1 MPGHPQIPA
10 CREGRPGSNRLSLPS
25 PADYCWRMALLRHAS
40 TVALL
45 TLASRGL
52 GFARDAGVA
61 ALFGTGVV
69 ADASVAG
76 LALPQIARRLLGEG
90 ALNAAL
96 LPGLARAP
104 AGEPRRALAGAALVL
119 FALAGLALAA
129 LLFAFMPLVVAVL
142 APGFAG
148 DGARAEGAV
157 LAGRLTVVCLPLA
170 LLAGVFAAF
179 ANAGGRFARPAFAP
193 AAANVAVIALL
204 VMLWLAGAHT
214 MSSSAAL
221 AWLAAGAVAGALTQF
236 VLNRA
241 AVPRGFFRL
250 PATRAELRA
259 ALPVLTG
266 AATPLLAAA
275 LPQLRFLIAAAAASG
290 IGGGV
295 AALFYATRL
304 VELPL
309 GLVGASAGAVL
320 LPALAADGDAP
331 ARQGEAGAGRLGAG
345 VVGASDL
352 GAGGIMA
359 ALALSLPAALGLAVL
374 AHPIVVVLFERGAFD
389 PAASALTAS
398 ALALLALTLPAQALE
413 KVLITIAF
421 ARGLSR
427 LVTLASLAALPLGA
441 LVGFLAVGPLGMA
454 GPALGVLASS
464 LAALVALT
472 AGLVRRRLIVL
483 PAASRRRLGRLVV
496 AALAMAAAVTLARQ
510 GLEGALAQGGL
521 TAAGVLAGLVALG
534 AGVYA
539 SAALAL
545 GGLDI
550 AGLRAGWRK

>member
-1 MPGHPQIPA
+1 
-10 CREGRPGSNRLSLPS
+10 
-25 PADYCWRMALLRHAS
+25 MALLRHAS

-45 TLASRGL
+45 TLASRVL

-96 LPGLARAP
+96 LPALARAP

-129 LLFAFMPLVVAVL
+129 LLFAFMPAVVAAL

-179 ANAGGRFARPAFAP
+179 ANAAGRFARPAFAP

-214 MSSSAAL
+214 MNSSAAL

-320 LPALAADGDAP
+320 LPALSADGDAA
-331 ARQGEAGAGRLGAG
+331 ARQGEAGADRLGAG
-345 VVGASDL
+345 DVGASDVGASDL
-352 GAGGIMA
+352 GAGGITA

-454 GPALGVLASS
+454 GPALGVLVSS

-510 GLEGALAQGGL
+510 GLDGVLAQGGL
-521 TAAGVLAGLVALG
+521 AAAGALAGLVALG
-534 AGVYA
+534 AATYA
-539 SAALAL
+539 GAALAL

>member
-1 MPGHPQIPA
+1 
-10 CREGRPGSNRLSLPS
+10 
-25 PADYCWRMALLRHAS
+25 MALLRHAS

-45 TLASRGL
+45 TLASRVL

-96 LPGLARAP
+96 LPDLARAP
-104 AGEPRRALAGAALVL
+104 DAAARRARAGATLVV

-129 LLFAFMPLVVAVL
+129 LLFLFMPAVVSVL
-142 APGFAG
+142 APGFAL
-148 DGARAEGAV
+148 DGPRAEGAV
-157 LAGRLTVVCLPLA
+157 LAGRLAVVCLPLA

-179 ANAGGRFARPAFAP
+179 ANEAGRFARPALAP

-204 VMLWLAGAHT
+204 VLLWLAGAHT
-214 MSSSAAL
+214 MSPSAAL

-236 VLNRA
+236 ALNLA
-241 AVPRGFFRL
+241 AVPRGYFRL
-250 PATRAELRA
+250 ALAAADLKA
-259 ALPVLTG
+259 ALPLLAG

-320 LPALAADGDAP
+320 LPALAASG
-331 ARQGEAGAGRLGAG
+331 REEATLGAD
-345 VVGASDL
+345 SL
-352 GAGGIMA
+352 GAGGITA

-389 PAASALTAS
+389 SSASALTAS
-398 ALALLALTLPAQALE
+398 ALALLALTLPVQALE

-427 LVTLASLAALPLGA
+427 LVTLASLAALPVGA
-441 LVGFLAVGPLGMA
+441 VIGFLAVGALGMA

-464 LAALVALT
+464 LVAL
-472 AGLVRRRLIVL
+472 AGLATGLGRRRLIVL
-483 PAASRRRLGRLVV
+483 PPTARRRLLRLVV
-496 AALAMAAAVTLARQ
+496 AALAMAAAVVAARQ
-510 GLEGALAQGGL
+510 GLEGVLAQGGL
-521 TAAGVLAGLVALG
+521 AAAVALAGLVALG
-534 AGVYA
+534 GAAYAGL
-539 SAALAL
+539 ALAL
-545 GGLDI
+545 GGVDGATLR
-550 AGLRAGWRK
+550 AGLRK

>member
-1 MPGHPQIPA
+1 
-10 CREGRPGSNRLSLPS
+10 
-25 PADYCWRMALLRHAS
+25 MALLRHAS

-45 TLASRGL
+45 TLASRVL

-96 LPGLARAP
+96 LPDLARAP
-104 AGEPRRALAGAALVL
+104 DAAARRARAGATLVV

-129 LLFAFMPLVVAVL
+129 LLFLFMPAVVSVL
-142 APGFAG
+142 APGFAL
-148 DGARAEGAV
+148 DGPRAEGAV
-157 LAGRLTVVCLPLA
+157 LAGRLAVVCLPFA

-179 ANAGGRFARPAFAP
+179 ANEAGRFARPAMAP

-204 VMLWLAGAHT
+204 VLLWLAGAHT
-214 MSSSAAL
+214 ISPSAAL

-236 VLNRA
+236 ALNLA
-241 AVPRGFFRL
+241 AVPRGYFRL
-250 PATRAELRA
+250 ALAPADLKA
-259 ALPVLTG
+259 ALPLLAG

-320 LPALAADGDAP
+320 LPALAASG
-331 ARQGEAGAGRLGAG
+331 REEATLGADSL
-345 VVGASDL
+345 GADSL
-352 GAGGIMA
+352 GAGGITA

-389 PAASALTAS
+389 SSASGLTAS
-398 ALALLALTLPAQALE
+398 ALALLALTLPVQALE

-427 LVTLASLAALPLGA
+427 LVTLASVAALPAGA
-441 LVGFLAVGPLGMA
+441 VIGFLAVGSLGMA

-464 LAALVALT
+464 LVAL
-472 AGLVRRRLIVL
+472 AGLATGLARRRLIVL
-483 PAASRRRLGRLVV
+483 PPPARRRLARLVA
-496 AALAMAAAVTLARQ
+496 AALAMAAAVMAARQ
-510 GLEGALAQGGL
+510 GLEGVLAQGGL
-521 TAAGVLAGLVALG
+521 AAAVALAALVALG
-534 AGVYA
+534 GAAYAGL
-539 SAALAL
+539 ALAL
-545 GGLDI
+545 GGVDGATLR
-550 AGLRAGWRK
+550 AGLRK

>member
-1 MPGHPQIPA
+1 
-10 CREGRPGSNRLSLPS
+10 
-25 PADYCWRMALLRHAS
+25 MALLRHAS

-45 TLASRGL
+45 TLASRVL

-76 LALPQIARRLLGEG
+76 LAVPQIARRLLGEG

-96 LPGLARAP
+96 LPGLARAEDE
-104 AGEPRRALAGAALVL
+104 AARRRLAGATLVL
-119 FALAGLALAA
+119 FALAGLALAG
-129 LLFAFMPLVVAVL
+129 LLFLFMPAVVAVL

-148 DGARAEGAV
+148 DGPRAEGAV
-157 LAGRLTVVCLPLA
+157 LAGRLAVVCLPLA
-170 LLAGVFAAF
+170 LLAGVLAAF
-179 ANAGGRFARPAFAP
+179 ANAAGRFARPAMAP

-204 VMLWLAGAHT
+204 VLLWLAGAHR
-214 MSSSAAL
+214 MSASAAL
-221 AWLAAGAVAGALTQF
+221 AWLAAGAVAGAVTQF
-236 VLNRA
+236 ALNLH
-241 AVPRGFFRL
+241 AVPRGFIRFSL
-250 PATRAELRA
+250 APADLKA
-259 ALPVLTG
+259 ALPLLAG

-320 LPALAADGDAP
+320 LPALAAG
-331 ARQGEAGAGRLGAG
+331 GRGHDEGG
-345 VVGASDL
+345 V
-352 GAGGIMA
+352 GAGGLTA
-359 ALALSLPAALGLAVL
+359 ALALSLPAALGLAAL

-389 PAASALTAS
+389 PSASELTAS

-427 LVTLASLAALPLGA
+427 LVTMCSLVALPVGA
-441 LVGFLAVGPLGMA
+441 LVGFASVGPLGMA

-464 LAALVALT
+464 LVAL
-472 AGLVRRRLIVL
+472 AGLATGLGRRRFLVL
-483 PAASRRRLGRLVV
+483 PKPSRRRLARLVM
-496 AALAMAAAVTLARQ
+496 AALAMAAAVMAARQ
-510 GLEGALAQGGL
+510 GLDSVLAQGGL
-521 TAAGVLAGLVALG
+521 VAAAALAGLVMLG
-534 AGVYA
+534 GAAYAG
-539 SAALAL
+539 LAL
-545 GGLDI
+545 VLGGADLATLR
-550 AGLRAGWRK
+550 AGLRK